1 MADAVTSQTILD
13 GERLFIAKFTNISDG
28 TGETAVTKIDVTTLA
43 PNSFGLACNGVKLN
57 KIYGTTHGMEVRIL
71 WDATTDQFAWQIPQN
86 SNYLMDLSSFGGIPN
101 NAGAVKPATFCL
113 LQQTLQ
119 LATCTLS
126 CLNVSKSTHQLKV
139 ETHNDRRRHSNSP

>member
-28 TGETAVTKIDVTTLA
+28 TGETGVVKIDVSTLN
-43 PNSFGLACNGVKLN
+43 PNSFGLACNGVKIN

-86 SNYLMDLSSFGGIPN
+86 SNYLMDFSSFGGIPN
-101 NAGAVKPATFCL
+101 NAGAGKTGDLAFTTSDQSAGDMYSIVLECL
-113 LQQTLQ
+113 KTY
-119 LATCTLS
+119 AS
-126 CLNVSKSTHQLKV
+126 A
-139 ETHNDRRRHSNSP
+139 

>member
-28 TGETAVTKIDVTTLA
+28 TGETAVTKIDVSTLN
-43 PNSFGLACNGVKLN
+43 PNSFGLACNGVKIN

-86 SNYLMDLSSFGGIPN
+86 SNYLMDFSSFGGIPN
-101 NAGAVKPATFCL
+101 NAGAGKTGNLLFSTADASAGDMYTIVLECL
-113 LQQTLQ
+113 KTY
-119 LATCTLS
+119 A
-126 CLNVSKSTHQLKV
+126 N
-139 ETHNDRRRHSNSP
+139 P

>member
-28 TGETAVTKIDVTTLA
+28 TGETGVIKIDVSTLN
-43 PNSFGLACNGVKLN
+43 PNSFGLACNGVKIN

-101 NAGAVKPATFCL
+101 NAGAGSTGDVLFTTSDASSGDMYSIVLECL
-113 LQQTLQ
+113 KTY
-119 LATCTLS
+119 AAA
-126 CLNVSKSTHQLKV
+126 
-139 ETHNDRRRHSNSP
+139 